1 MSSKENTFYIMNVTK
16 YANLS
21 FVKIIEDN
29 EKNEIEKEIKEDK
42 EKQENL
48 NEIIEV
54 NNNNIK

>member
-1 MSSKENTFYIMNVTK
+1 MDEMSYKDNTFYIMNVTK

-42 EKQENL
+42 EKQE
-48 NEIIEV
+48 I
-54 NNNNIK
+54 